1 MFSSCREGGRG
12 GIDAVE
18 CYCFSYRVFQTAQLE
33 CVRKYPQLITEELE
47 RYDKQV
53 CSYFTVERNKPSRKV
68 LYDVSTFICILSLYT
83 HYQTII

>member
-1 MFSSCREGGRG
+1 MFSTAHVLVMQGGGG

-18 CYCFSYRVFQTAQLE
+18 CSCFSYRVFQTAQLE

-47 RYDKQV
+47 RYDRQV

-68 LYDVSTFICILSLYT
+68 LYDVSTFVYT
-83 HYQTII
+83 HYHTII

>member
-1 MFSSCREGGRG
+1 MFSTAHVLVMQGGG

-18 CYCFSYRVFQTAQLE
+18 CSCFSYRVFQTAQLE

-47 RYDKQV
+47 RYDRQV

-68 LYDVSTFICILSLYT
+68 LYDVSTFVYT
-83 HYQTII
+83 HYHTII